1 MISAGS
7 AHVRRSAA
15 IAGLALWTAVAGGC
29 ATRGVEFAADKIPR
43 IEKGVTTRDDVEG
56 WFGRPVSLE
65 QRPSGFAVYRYLH
78 EEETTRDTGFFT
90 RIAAFVGRF
99 FGYGG
104 YGSPL
109 NVRYSNRVRNDLMI
123 AFDPDGI
130 VTSYG
135 YERTEIPSKR
145 IY

>member
-1 MISAGS
+1 MISAPS
-7 AHVRRSAA
+7 PQRCRVAA
-15 IAGLALWTAVAGGC
+15 LTALVLWTAMAPGC
-29 ATRGVEFAADKIPR
+29 KTRGVDFDEDKIPR
-43 IEKGVTTRDDVEG
+43 IEEGKTTREVVEG

-78 EEETTRDTGFFT
+78 EEETSRDTGPFT

-99 FGYGG
+99 FGYRGTA
-104 YGSPL
+104 SPV
-109 NVRYSNRVRNDLMI
+109 NVRYSNRERHELII
-123 AFDPDGI
+123 AFDPEGV

-135 YERTEIPSKR
+135 YERTRIPSKQ